1 MTRTILFTA
10 ALATAT
16 GLFALGAQ
24 ASDDDRARLDNPPP
38 RSEWMSIAE
47 LSAKLEAQGYTIRE
61 IEAEGGAWDVEM
73 TDANGMKVEAYLHPV
88 TGEPLPYGDD
98 DDRERED
105 G

>member
-10 ALATAT
+10 ALATAA

-24 ASDDDRARLDNPPP
+24 ASDDRARLENPPP
-38 RSEWMSIAE
+38 RSEWMSIAD

-61 IEAEGGAWDVEM
+61 IEAERGAWDVEM

-88 TGEPLPYGDD
+88 TGEPLLYGDD
-98 DDRERED
+98 D
-105 G
+105 